1 MCPDIAHRVSSA
13 LPAEAAIKRRAARI
27 RRSRAPF
34 SVFVEWDPEQ
44 LSGLSSPRPAK
55 KALVVVPHPLL
66 DAVPRVAHDRTALAE
81 RFKTRG
87 KQRELAL
94 EAGRRQLADFK
105 MLGRAMRCA
114 RTPVPS
120 SRSIVK
126 PLDHPHPFP
135 RCLARR
141 RDQEF
146 FELEVNRQSK
156 QESRLASDPR
166 SVSSRFGMG
175 RPAGARGA
183 AGLVIPGLKLE
194 T

>member
-44 LSGLSSPRPAK
+44 LSGLSSSRPAK
-55 KALVVVPHPLL
+55 KALVVVPHPLR
-66 DAVPRVAHDRTALAE
+66 DAVPRVAHDRTALPE
-81 RFKTRG
+81 RFNRRA

-94 EAGRRQLADFK
+94 EAGRRQLAGFK
-105 MLGRAMRCA
+105 MLRRAMRCA
-114 RTPVPS
+114 RATVPGS
-120 SRSIVK
+120 AGIVR
-126 PLDHPHPFP
+126 PLHHPRPFP

-146 FELEVNRQSK
+146 FELEVNRK
-156 QESRLASDPR
+156 ASRNRAWHPT
-166 SVSSRFGMG
+166 
-175 RPAGARGA
+175 
-183 AGLVIPGLKLE
+183 LE
-194 T
+194 A